1 MFSQIEEIMRHHPAA
16 HCGRL
21 WRPENPF
28 AAFERLESRPFRQS
42 PPPVP
47 QRDGLSFVGGLTL
60 LAALLGI
67 MSAALAL

>member
-21 WRPENPF
+21 WRPENPV
-28 AAFERLESRPFRQS
+28 AAFERLECRPFKQS
-42 PPPVP
+42 PPPVS
-47 QRDGLSFVGGLTL
+47 QRDRLSFGGGLML

-67 MSAALAL
+67 VSAALAL